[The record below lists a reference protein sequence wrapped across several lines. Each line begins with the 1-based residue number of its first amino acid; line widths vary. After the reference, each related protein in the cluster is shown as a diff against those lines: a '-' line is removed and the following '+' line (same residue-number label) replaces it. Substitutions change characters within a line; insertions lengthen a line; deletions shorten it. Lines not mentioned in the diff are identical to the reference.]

1 MSLEIINIEN
11 TKKIK
16 EEKLGLLSLLIIS
29 ISSTIGAGIFNIP
42 QNIAEE
48 TYAGYSIVIWLF
60 TAITFYFI
68 LKVYIILSKLKPIES
83 I

>member
-16 EEKLGLLSLLIIS
+16 EEKLRLLSLLIIS

-48 TYAGYSIVIWLF
+48 IYAGYSIVIWLF

-68 LKVYIILSKLKPIES
+68 LKVLYYQN
-83 I
+83 

>member
-42 QNIAEE
+42 QNMQRKHMQDIQ
-48 TYAGYSIVIWLF
+48 
-60 TAITFYFI
+60 
-68 LKVYIILSKLKPIES
+68 
-83 I
+83 

>member
-68 LKVYIILSKLKPIES
+68 LKYILYYQN
-83 I
+83 

>member
-29 ISSTIGAGIFNIP
+29 ISSTIGAGILQRKHMQDI
-42 QNIAEE
+42 Q
-48 TYAGYSIVIWLF
+48 
-60 TAITFYFI
+60 
-68 LKVYIILSKLKPIES
+68 
-83 I
+83 

>member
-1 MSLEIINIEN
+1 MSLEIINNEN
-11 TKKIK
+11 TEKIK
-16 EEKLGLLSLLIIS
+16 EEKLGLLSLLTIS

-68 LKVYIILSKLKPIES
+68 LKVLYYQN
-83 I
+83 